1 MILKLSDT
9 KSILLLSLQITN
21 HLLKKGFIFICLW
34 HPILTILI
42 LNILISLSMHEAL
55 HLSFAR
61 RFNPKRTSFL
71 KLENYV
77 LSAMVELTQNHLK
90 NALICLSPFVLSVMA
105 FIIYKISSINPLLL
119 FPWMV
124 NSLSILPISQDM
136 KTFLQSFNK
145 TIMVL

>member
-1 MILKLSDT
+1 
-9 KSILLLSLQITN
+9 
-21 HLLKKGFIFICLW
+21 
-34 HPILTILI
+34 
-42 LNILISLSMHEAL
+42 MHEAL

-61 RFNPKRTSFL
+61 RFNPKRTTFL

-105 FIIYKISSINPLLL
+105 FFIYKISSINPLLL